1 MEEWLQQLFNW
12 LPGGVPY
19 LGAIALIAF
28 LESLVAVGVIVPGST
43 LIVFAGFLALHGKEE
58 IASIIAVSIVG
69 AFWGDFISYWLGAR
83 FGPDI
88 INARVMRK
96 QKGVVRNAE
105 LFFAEHGGKSVFF
118 GRFIGPIRGFVPF
131 VAGCAQMKPRAFVGY
146 GIVSAIL
153 WGFAYPGLGYLA
165 GVSWQNVQRWSGR
178 FALLILVALVVTV
191 LVSLLRK
198 RFRPPRI

>member
-12 LPGGVPY
+12 LPGGPLY

-58 IASIIAVSIVG
+58 IAAIIAVSIFG

-83 FGPDI
+83 FGPSI
-88 INARVMRK
+88 INTRMMRK

-105 LFFAEHGGKSVFF
+105 IFFAQHGGKSVFF

-131 VAGCAQMKPRAFVGY
+131 VAGCAQMKPRVFIGY
-146 GIVSAIL
+146 GVVSAIL
-153 WGFAYPGLGYLA
+153 WGLAYPGLGYLA

-178 FALLILVALVVTV
+178 FAILILAALVVTV

-198 RFRPPRI
+198 RFR